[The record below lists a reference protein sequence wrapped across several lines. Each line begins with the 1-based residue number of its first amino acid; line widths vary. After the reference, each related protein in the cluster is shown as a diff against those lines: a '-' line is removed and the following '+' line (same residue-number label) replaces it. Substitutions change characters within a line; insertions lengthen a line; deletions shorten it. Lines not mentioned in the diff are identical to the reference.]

1 MNIPRAAYAV
11 CKPGYI
17 GVFMTVLDAIFQ
29 GIIQGLTEF
38 LPVSSSGHLS
48 LYQHFTGN
56 SGEAAG
62 IYSILLHLG
71 TLLAV
76 FIAFYGEIL
85 DMIKEF
91 FSMVKEICTGK
102 FDKEKLSPSRR
113 MIFLLIISLLPLC
126 FFYFITDFYNSLST
140 DNDIIVEGF
149 CFLLTAALL
158 LISGKCV
165 KTGGSDASNMSW
177 KQALGMGIMQGIA
190 PLPGLSRSGSTIST
204 GLILGV
210 SREQAVSFSFIMGM
224 PAVLAANILE
234 VPAALTGEV
243 EINWFAAVIGMAVSL
258 GVGLAAIKTVKLLV
272 KNDKFNK
279 FVWYLI
285 PLGILIIAMGI
296 FEKITGTLIT
306 I

>member
-1 MNIPRAAYAV
+1 MSIFDAV
-11 CKPGYI
+11 I
-17 GVFMTVLDAIFQ
+17 Q

-76 FIAFYGEIL
+76 AIAFWKEL
-85 DMIKEF
+85 WEMVKEF
-91 FSMVKEICTGK
+91 FSMAKEIVSGK
-102 FDKEKLSPSRR
+102 FDKNNMTGSRR
-113 MIFLLIISLLPLC
+113 LIFLFIISLLPLG
-126 FFYFITDFYNSLST
+126 FFYFLSDFYNSLST
-140 DNDIIVEGF
+140 DNDIIVEGL

-158 LISGKCV
+158 IVSGKCV
-165 KTGGSDASNMSW
+165 KAGGTTAENMSW
-177 KQALGMGIMQGIA
+177 KQALGMGIAQGIA

-210 SREQAVSFSFIMGM
+210 SREQAVAFSFIMGV

-234 VPAALTGEV
+234 VPAALSGEV
-243 EINWFAAVIGMAVSL
+243 EINWLAAIIGMAVAL
-258 GVGLAAIKTVKLLV
+258 VMGIAAIKTVKLLV
-272 KNDKFNK
+272 KNDKFTK
-279 FVWYLI
+279 FAWYLV
-285 PLGILIIAMGI
+285 PLGVIIVAIGI
-296 FEKITGTLIT
+296 FEHITGVSIT

>member
-1 MNIPRAAYAV
+1 MSIFDAV
-11 CKPGYI
+11 I
-17 GVFMTVLDAIFQ
+17 Q

-76 FIAFYGEIL
+76 AIAFWKELL
-85 DMIKEF
+85 DMVKEF
-91 FSMVKEICTGK
+91 FSMAKEIFTGK
-102 FDKEKLSPSRR
+102 FDRNNMTGSRR
-113 MIFLLIISLLPLC
+113 LIFLFIISLLPLC
-126 FFYFITDFYNSLST
+126 FFYFISDFYNSLST
-140 DNDIIVEGF
+140 DNDIVVEGL

-158 LISGKCV
+158 IISGKCV
-165 KTGGSDASNMSW
+165 KAGGTTAENMSW
-177 KQALGMGIMQGIA
+177 KQALGMGIAQGIA

-210 SREQAVSFSFIMGM
+210 SREQAVAFSFIMGV

-234 VPAALTGEV
+234 VPAAITGEV
-243 EINWFAAVIGMAVSL
+243 EINWIAALIGMAASL
-258 GVGLAAIKTVKLLV
+258 VVGLAAIKTVKLLV
-272 KNDKFNK
+272 KNDKFTK
-279 FVWYLI
+279 FAWYLI
-285 PLGILIIAMGI
+285 PLGVLIVALGI
-296 FEKITGTLIT
+296 FEHITGTVIT
-306 I
+306 F

>member
-1 MNIPRAAYAV
+1 MSIFDAV
-11 CKPGYI
+11 I
-17 GVFMTVLDAIFQ
+17 Q

-76 FIAFYGEIL
+76 MIAFWKDIL

-91 FSMVKEICTGK
+91 FSMAKEIVTGK
-102 FDKEKLSPSRR
+102 FDKENMTGSRR
-113 MIFLLIISLLPLC
+113 MIFLLIISLVPLC
-126 FFYFITDFYNSLST
+126 FFYFISDFYNYLST
-140 DNDIIVEGF
+140 DNDIIVEGL
-149 CFLLTAALL
+149 CFLLTAVL
-158 LISGKCV
+158 LIVSGKCV
-165 KTGGSDASNMSW
+165 KTGGATAENMSW

-210 SREQAVSFSFIMGM
+210 SREQAV
-224 PAVLAANILE
+224 LAANILE
-234 VPAALTGEV
+234 VPAAISGEV
-243 EINWFAAVIGMAVSL
+243 EINWLAAITGMVVSL
-258 GVGLAAIKTVKLLV
+258 IVGIGAIKTVKLLV
-272 KNDKFNK
+272 KNDKFTK
-279 FVWYLI
+279 FAWYLI
-285 PLGILIIAMGI
+285 PLGVIIVAIGI
-296 FEKITGTLIT
+296 FEKISGTVIT

>member
-1 MNIPRAAYAV
+1 MSIFDAV
-11 CKPGYI
+11 I
-17 GVFMTVLDAIFQ
+17 Q

-76 FIAFYGEIL
+76 AIAFWKEL
-85 DMIKEF
+85 WDMIKEF
-91 FSMVKEICTGK
+91 LSMAKEIVTGK
-102 FDKEKLSPSRR
+102 FDKNNMTGSRR
-113 MIFLLIISLLPLC
+113 LIFLFIISLLPLC
-126 FFYFITDFYNSLST
+126 FFYFISDFYNSLST
-140 DNDIIVEGF
+140 DNDIVVEGL

-158 LISGKCV
+158 IVSGKCV
-165 KTGGSDASNMSW
+165 KKGGTTAENMSW

-210 SREQAVSFSFIMGM
+210 SREQAVAFSFIMGV

-234 VPAALTGEV
+234 VPAAISGEI
-243 EINWFAAVIGMAVSL
+243 EINWLAAIIGMLVSL
-258 GVGLAAIKTVKLLV
+258 VAGIAAIKTVKLLV
-272 KNDKFNK
+272 KNDKFTK
-279 FVWYLI
+279 FAWYLV
-285 PLGILIIAMGI
+285 PLGIIITGIGI
-296 FEKITGTLIT
+296 FEHIANVVIT

>member
-1 MNIPRAAYAV
+1 MSIFDAV
-11 CKPGYI
+11 I
-17 GVFMTVLDAIFQ
+17 Q

-76 FIAFYGEIL
+76 MIAFWKDIL

-91 FSMVKEICTGK
+91 FSMAKEIITGK
-102 FDKEKLSPSRR
+102 FDKENMTGSRR
-113 MIFLLIISLLPLC
+113 MIFLLIISLVPLC
-126 FFYFITDFYNSLST
+126 FFYFISDFYNYLST
-140 DNDIIVEGF
+140 DNDIIVEGL
-149 CFLLTAALL
+149 CFLLTAVL
-158 LISGKCV
+158 LIVSGKCV
-165 KTGGSDASNMSW
+165 KTGGATAENMSW

-210 SREQAVSFSFIMGM
+210 SREQAVAFSFIMGV

-234 VPAALTGEV
+234 VPAAISGEV
-243 EINWFAAVIGMAVSL
+243 EINWLAAITGMVVSL
-258 GVGLAAIKTVKLLV
+258 IVGIGAIKTVKLLV
-272 KNDKFNK
+272 KNDKFTK
-279 FVWYLI
+279 FAWYLI
-285 PLGILIIAMGI
+285 PLGVIIVAIGI
-296 FEKITGTLIT
+296 FEKISGTVIT

>member
-1 MNIPRAAYAV
+1 MSIFDAV
-11 CKPGYI
+11 I
-17 GVFMTVLDAIFQ
+17 Q

-48 LYQHFTGN
+48 IYQHFTGN

-62 IYSILLHLG
+62 VYSILLHLG

-76 FIAFYGEIL
+76 AIAFWKEL
-85 DMIKEF
+85 WDMVKEF
-91 FSMVKEICTGK
+91 FSMAKEILTGK
-102 FDKEKLSPSRR
+102 FDKNNMSGSRR

-126 FFYFITDFYNSLST
+126 VFYFLSDFYNSLST
-140 DNDIIVEGF
+140 DNDIVVEGL

-158 LISGKCV
+158 IISGRCV
-165 KTGGSDASNMSW
+165 KAGGTTAENMSW

-210 SREQAVSFSFIMGM
+210 SRDQAVAFSFIMGV
-224 PAVLAANILE
+224 PAVLAANVLE
-234 VPAALTGEV
+234 VPAAISGAV
-243 EINWFAAVIGMAVSL
+243 EINWSAALIGMAVSL

-272 KNDKFNK
+272 KNDKFSK
-279 FVWYLI
+279 FAWYLI
-285 PLGILIIAMGI
+285 PFGILMAALGI
-296 FEKITGTLIT
+296 FEHISGTVITF
-306 I
+306 

>member
-1 MNIPRAAYAV
+1 MSIFDAV
-11 CKPGYI
+11 I
-17 GVFMTVLDAIFQ
+17 Q

-48 LYQHFTGN
+48 IYQHFTGN

-62 IYSILLHLG
+62 VYSILLHLG

-76 FIAFYGEIL
+76 AIAFWKEL
-85 DMIKEF
+85 WDMVKEF
-91 FSMVKEICTGK
+91 FSMAKEILTGK
-102 FDKEKLSPSRR
+102 FDKNNMSGSRR

-126 FFYFITDFYNSLST
+126 VFYFLSDFYNSLST
-140 DNDIIVEGF
+140 DNDIVVEGL

-158 LISGKCV
+158 IISGRCV
-165 KTGGSDASNMSW
+165 KAGGTTAENMSW

-210 SREQAVSFSFIMGM
+210 SRDQAVAFSFIMGV
-224 PAVLAANILE
+224 PAVLAANVLE
-234 VPAALTGEV
+234 VPAAISGAV
-243 EINWFAAVIGMAVSL
+243 EINWSAALIGMAVSL

-272 KNDKFNK
+272 KNDKFSK
-279 FVWYLI
+279 FAWYLI
-285 PLGILIIAMGI
+285 PFGILMVALGI
-296 FEKITGTLIT
+296 FEHISGTVITF
-306 I
+306 

>member
-1 MNIPRAAYAV
+1 MSIFDAV
-11 CKPGYI
+11 I
-17 GVFMTVLDAIFQ
+17 Q

-76 FIAFYGEIL
+76 MIAFWKDIL

-91 FSMVKEICTGK
+91 FSMAKEIVTGK
-102 FDKEKLSPSRR
+102 FDKENMTGSRR
-113 MIFLLIISLLPLC
+113 MIFLLIISLVPLC
-126 FFYFITDFYNSLST
+126 FFYFISDFYNSLST
-140 DNDIIVEGF
+140 DNDIIVEGL
-149 CFLLTAALL
+149 CFLLTAVL
-158 LISGKCV
+158 LIVSGKCV
-165 KTGGSDASNMSW
+165 KTGGATAENMSW

-210 SREQAVSFSFIMGM
+210 SREQAVAFSFIMGV

-234 VPAALTGEV
+234 VPAAISGEV
-243 EINWFAAVIGMAVSL
+243 EINWLAAIIGMVVSL
-258 GVGLAAIKTVKLLV
+258 IVGIGAIKTVKLLV
-272 KNDKFNK
+272 KNDKFTK
-279 FVWYLI
+279 FAWYLI
-285 PLGILIIAMGI
+285 PLGVIIVAIGI
-296 FEKITGTLIT
+296 FEKISGTVIT

>member
-1 MNIPRAAYAV
+1 MSIFDAV
-11 CKPGYI
+11 I
-17 GVFMTVLDAIFQ
+17 Q

-48 LYQHFTGN
+48 IYQHFTGN

-62 IYSILLHLG
+62 VYSILLHLG

-76 FIAFYGEIL
+76 AIAFWKEL
-85 DMIKEF
+85 WDMVKEF
-91 FSMVKEICTGK
+91 FFMAKEILTGK
-102 FDKEKLSPSRR
+102 FDKNNMSGSRR

-126 FFYFITDFYNSLST
+126 VFYFLSDFYNSLST
-140 DNDIIVEGF
+140 DNDIVVEGL

-158 LISGKCV
+158 IISGRCV
-165 KTGGSDASNMSW
+165 KAGGTTAENMSW

-210 SREQAVSFSFIMGM
+210 SRDQAVAFSFIMGV
-224 PAVLAANILE
+224 PAVLAANVLE
-234 VPAALTGEV
+234 VPAAISGAV
-243 EINWFAAVIGMAVSL
+243 EINWSAALIGMAVSL

-272 KNDKFNK
+272 KNDKFSK
-279 FVWYLI
+279 FAWYLI
-285 PLGILIIAMGI
+285 PFGILMAALGI
-296 FEKITGTLIT
+296 FEHISGTVITF
-306 I
+306 

>member
-1 MNIPRAAYAV
+1 MNLFDAV
-11 CKPGYI
+11 I
-17 GVFMTVLDAIFQ
+17 Q

-76 FIAFYGEIL
+76 LIAFYREIL

-91 FSMVKEICTGK
+91 FSMAKEIVTGK
-102 FDKEKLSPSRR
+102 FDKENMSGSRK
-113 MIFLLIISLLPLC
+113 MIFLLIISLLPLA
-126 FFYFITDFYNSLST
+126 FFYFISDFYNSLST
-140 DNDIIVEGF
+140 DNDIIVEGL

-158 LISGKCV
+158 IISGKCV
-165 KTGGSDASNMSW
+165 KTTGTTAENMSW

-210 SREQAVSFSFIMGM
+210 SREQAVAFSFIMGV

-234 VPAALTGEV
+234 VPAALTGEI
-243 EINWFAAVIGMAVSL
+243 EINWFAAIVGMLVSL
-258 GVGLAAIKTVKLLV
+258 VVGIAAIKTVKLLV
-272 KNDKFNK
+272 KNDKFTK
-279 FVWYLI
+279 FAWYLI
-285 PLGILIIAMGI
+285 PLGVIIVAIGI
-296 FEKITGTLIT
+296 FEKITGTAIT
-306 I
+306 F

>member
-1 MNIPRAAYAV
+1 MSIFDAV
-11 CKPGYI
+11 I
-17 GVFMTVLDAIFQ
+17 Q

-76 FIAFYGEIL
+76 AIAFWKELL

-91 FSMVKEICTGK
+91 FSMMKEILTGK
-102 FDKEKLSPSRR
+102 FDKNNMSGSRR
-113 MIFLLIISLLPLC
+113 LIFLFIISLLPLC
-126 FFYFITDFYNSLST
+126 FFYFISDFYNSLST
-140 DNDIIVEGF
+140 DNDIVVEGL

-158 LISGKCV
+158 VISGKCV
-165 KTGGSDASNMSW
+165 KAGGTTAENMNW

-190 PLPGLSRSGSTIST
+190 PLPGLSRSGSTISA

-210 SREQAVSFSFIMGM
+210 SREQAVAFSFIMGV

-234 VPAALTGEV
+234 VPAALSGEV
-243 EINWFAAVIGMAVSL
+243 EINWVAALIGMAVAL
-258 GVGLAAIKTVKLLV
+258 AVGIAAIKTVKLLV
-272 KNDKFNK
+272 KNDKFTK
-279 FVWYLI
+279 FAWYLV
-285 PLGILIIAMGI
+285 PLGLIITGIGI
-296 FEKITGTLIT
+296 FEHITGNFIT
-306 I
+306 F

>member
-1 MNIPRAAYAV
+1 MNLFDAV
-11 CKPGYI
+11 I
-17 GVFMTVLDAIFQ
+17 Q

-48 LYQHFTGN
+48 IYQHFTGN

-62 IYSILLHLG
+62 VYSILLHLG

-76 FIAFYGEIL
+76 LIAFYREIL

-91 FSMVKEICTGK
+91 FSMAKEIVTGK
-102 FDKEKLSPSRR
+102 FDKENMSGSRK
-113 MIFLLIISLLPLC
+113 MIFLLIISLLPLA
-126 FFYFITDFYNSLST
+126 FFYFISDFYNSLST
-140 DNDIIVEGF
+140 DNDIIVEGL

-158 LISGKCV
+158 IVSGKCV
-165 KTGGSDASNMSW
+165 KTSGTTAENMSW

-210 SREQAVSFSFIMGM
+210 SREQAVAFSFIMGV

-234 VPAALTGEV
+234 VPAALTGEI
-243 EINWFAAVIGMAVSL
+243 EINWFAAIVGMLVSL
-258 GVGLAAIKTVKLLV
+258 VVGIAAIKTVKLLV
-272 KNDKFNK
+272 KNDKFTK
-279 FVWYLI
+279 FAWYLI
-285 PLGILIIAMGI
+285 PLGVIIVAIGI
-296 FEKITGTLIT
+296 FEKITGTAIT
-306 I
+306 F

>member
-1 MNIPRAAYAV
+1 MSIFDAV
-11 CKPGYI
+11 I
-17 GVFMTVLDAIFQ
+17 Q

-76 FIAFYGEIL
+76 MIAFRKDIL

-91 FSMVKEICTGK
+91 FSMAKEIVTGK
-102 FDKEKLSPSRR
+102 FDKENMTGSRR
-113 MIFLLIISLLPLC
+113 MIFLLIISLVPLC
-126 FFYFITDFYNSLST
+126 FFYFISDFYNSLST
-140 DNDIIVEGF
+140 DNDIIVEGL
-149 CFLLTAALL
+149 CFLLTAVL
-158 LISGKCV
+158 LIVSGKCV
-165 KTGGSDASNMSW
+165 KTGGATAENMSW
-177 KQALGMGIMQGIA
+177 KQAFGMGIMQGIA

-210 SREQAVSFSFIMGM
+210 SREQAVAFSFIMGV

-234 VPAALTGEV
+234 VPAAISGEV
-243 EINWFAAVIGMAVSL
+243 EINWLAAIIGMAVSL
-258 GVGLAAIKTVKLLV
+258 IVGIGAIKTVKLLV
-272 KNDKFNK
+272 KNDKFTK
-279 FVWYLI
+279 FAWYLV
-285 PLGILIIAMGI
+285 PLGVIIVAIGI
-296 FEKITGTLIT
+296 FEKISGTVIT

>member
-1 MNIPRAAYAV
+1 MNLFDAV
-11 CKPGYI
+11 I
-17 GVFMTVLDAIFQ
+17 Q

-76 FIAFYGEIL
+76 CIAFYRDIW

-91 FSMVKEICTGK
+91 FAMVKEIFTGK
-102 FDKEKLSPSRR
+102 FDKNNMTGARR
-113 MIFLLIISLLPLC
+113 MIFLLIISLVPLV
-126 FFYFITDFYNSLST
+126 FFYFISDFYNSLST
-140 DNDIIVEGF
+140 DNDIIVEGL

-158 LISGKCV
+158 IISGRCV
-165 KTGGSDASNMSW
+165 KTGGTTAENMSW

-190 PLPGLSRSGSTIST
+190 PLPGLSRSGSTISA

-210 SREQAVSFSFIMGM
+210 SRDQAVAFSFIMGV

-234 VPAALTGEV
+234 VPAAVSGEV
-243 EINWFAAVIGMAVSL
+243 EINWGAALAGMEVSL
-258 GVGLAAIKTVKLLV
+258 IVGIAAIKTVKLLV
-272 KNDKFNK
+272 KNDKFTK
-279 FVWYLI
+279 FAWYLV
-285 PLGILIIAMGI
+285 PLGVLMVAVGI
-296 FEKITGTLIT
+296 FEHVTGTTIT
-306 I
+306 F

>member
-1 MNIPRAAYAV
+1 MSIFDAV
-11 CKPGYI
+11 I
-17 GVFMTVLDAIFQ
+17 Q

-76 FIAFYGEIL
+76 AIAFWKEL
-85 DMIKEF
+85 FDMIKEF
-91 FSMVKEICTGK
+91 FSMAKEIVSGK
-102 FDKEKLSPSRR
+102 FDKNNMTGSRR
-113 MIFLLIISLLPLC
+113 LIFLFIISLLPLC
-126 FFYFITDFYNSLST
+126 FFYFISDFYNALST
-140 DNDIIVEGF
+140 DNDIIVEGL
-149 CFLLTAALL
+149 CFLLTAGL
-158 LISGKCV
+158 LIVSGKCV
-165 KTGGSDASNMSW
+165 KTGGTTAENMSW

-210 SREQAVSFSFIMGM
+210 SREQAVAFSFIMGV

-234 VPAALTGEV
+234 VPAAISGEV
-243 EINWFAAVIGMAVSL
+243 EINWFAAIIGMAVAL
-258 GVGLAAIKTVKLLV
+258 LFGIAAIKTVKLLV
-272 KNDKFNK
+272 KNDKFTK
-279 FVWYLI
+279 FAWYLI
-285 PLGILIIAMGI
+285 PLGLIITGIGI
-296 FEKITGTLIT
+296 FEKITGTVIT
-306 I
+306 L

>member
-1 MNIPRAAYAV
+1 MSIFDAV
-11 CKPGYI
+11 I
-17 GVFMTVLDAIFQ
+17 Q

-76 FIAFYGEIL
+76 AIAFWKEL
-85 DMIKEF
+85 FDMVKEF
-91 FSMVKEICTGK
+91 FSMAKEIVSGK
-102 FDKEKLSPSRR
+102 FDKNNMTGSRR
-113 MIFLLIISLLPLC
+113 LIFLFIISLLPLC
-126 FFYFITDFYNSLST
+126 FFYFISDFYNSLST
-140 DNDIIVEGF
+140 DNDIIVEGL
-149 CFLLTAALL
+149 CFLLTAGL
-158 LISGKCV
+158 LIVSGKCV
-165 KTGGSDASNMSW
+165 KTGGTTAENMSW

-210 SREQAVSFSFIMGM
+210 SREQAVAFSFIMGV

-234 VPAALTGEV
+234 VPAAISGEV
-243 EINWFAAVIGMAVSL
+243 EINWFAAIIGMAVAL
-258 GVGLAAIKTVKLLV
+258 LFGIAAIKTVKLLV
-272 KNDKFNK
+272 KNDKFTK
-279 FVWYLI
+279 FAWYLI
-285 PLGILIIAMGI
+285 PLGLIITGIGI
-296 FEKITGTLIT
+296 FEKITGTVIT
-306 I
+306 L

>member
-1 MNIPRAAYAV
+1 MNL
-11 CKPGYI
+11 
-17 GVFMTVLDAIFQ
+17 FDAIIQ

-62 IYSILLHLG
+62 VYSIMLHFG

-76 FIAFYGEIL
+76 LIAFWNEIF

-91 FSMVKEICTGK
+91 FSMAKEIVTGK
-102 FDKEKLSPSRR
+102 FDKENMTGARR
-113 MIFLLIISLLPLC
+113 MIFLLIISLVPLC
-126 FFYFITDFYNSLST
+126 FFYFISDFYNSLAA
-140 DNDIIVEGF
+140 DNDIVVEGL

-158 LISGKCV
+158 IISGKCV
-165 KTGGSDASNMSW
+165 KNGGTTAENMSW
-177 KQALGMGIMQGIA
+177 KQAVGMGIMQGIA

-210 SREQAVSFSFIMGM
+210 SRDQAVAFSFIMGV

-234 VPAALTGEV
+234 VPEAIASGMD
-243 EINWFAAVIGMAVSL
+243 INWLSAIIGMAVSL
-258 GVGLAAIKTVKLLV
+258 IVGIAAIKTVKLLV
-272 KNDKFNK
+272 KNDKFTK
-279 FVWYLI
+279 FAWYLI
-285 PLGILIIAMGI
+285 PLGVIITAIGI
-296 FEKITGTLIT
+296 FEHITGTLIT
-306 I
+306 F

>member
-1 MNIPRAAYAV
+1 MSI
-11 CKPGYI
+11 
-17 GVFMTVLDAIFQ
+17 LDAVLQ

-48 LYQHFTGN
+48 IYQHFTGN

-71 TLLAV
+71 TLIAV
-76 FIAFYGEIL
+76 FIAFYGEIM

-91 FSMVKEICTGK
+91 FAMAKEIISGK
-102 FDKEKLSPSRR
+102 FDKNNMSGSRR
-113 MIFLLIISLLPLC
+113 MIFLLIISLVPLC
-126 FFYFITDFYNSLST
+126 FFYFISDFYNSLST
-140 DNDIIVEGF
+140 DSDIIVEGL

-158 LISGKCV
+158 ITSGKCV
-165 KTGGSDASNMSW
+165 KAGGTTAENMTW

-210 SREQAVSFSFIMGM
+210 SRDQAVAFSFIMGV
-224 PAVLAANILE
+224 PAVLAANLLE
-234 VPAALTGEV
+234 VPAVITGEV
-243 EINWFAAVIGMAVSL
+243 EINWLAALIGMAVSL
-258 GVGLAAIKTVKLLV
+258 VVGLGAIKTVKLLV
-272 KNDKFNK
+272 KNDKFTK
-279 FVWYLI
+279 FAWYLI
-285 PLGILIIAMGI
+285 PLGIIIVGIGI
-296 FEKITGTLIT
+296 FESITGTVIT